1 MTRRPI
7 GLAAALTVVVLA
19 SACDQ
24 PPPSAL
30 QTEGPLF
37 KPVASQFACL
47 FTGNPSLSNSA
58 NAYFQTTADRKNASD
73 LIALMQDGYTA
84 SGPSGAR
91 DAGYSLLALEG
102 AASRDASRAGS
113 VDVGETMAK
122 QDINCMFNTDNATDF
137 ADWPDDAQYD
147 FSKALDAPHGGA
159 FFVRGG
165 ITDPAAA
172 AAIGNIASLNTGLV
186 PAGGNVSAIAP
197 PLLPDP
203 NPLNPPIQVTW
214 PEVLTPPGGSPTR
227 TLIYGLPVTDG
238 FDWKLVGRN
247 TVFTPYAV
255 VLLCQGVHPGV
266 EFFADADV
274 VLQKGIGALG
284 LQQAGNVCGTLPP
297 FALGD
302 WRRSGILLAN
312 RLLIAADRL
321 LAPEPLHATAAAV
334 GTSTLIGGAS
344 GAKGDEFVVLNLPTV
359 TLKFTLPKAGEKPK
373 VVTGRISA
381 TVNVTIPLGGPE
393 GGNPAGGI
401 KVSLTTATNNGT
413 GTAVYEITQ
422 AGKDHNYLG
431 CNPNDNP
438 ANDPPWVVPPQKI
451 TLGTVG
457 TDGTTQETNA
467 VWTNNLCFT
476 KSGSVQ
482 LVGTS
487 VSDGN
492 LAAGIGSAM
501 SVKVGV
507 IP

>member
-1 MTRRPI
+1 MTRRFI
-7 GLAAALTVVVLA
+7 GLAAAATVAVLA

-30 QTEGPLF
+30 QTDGPSF

-58 NAYFQTTADRKNASD
+58 NSYFQTTADRKDASD

-84 SGPSGAR
+84 SGPAGAR
-91 DAGYSLLALEG
+91 DAGYSLLALAG
-102 AASRDASRAGS
+102 KASRDASRAGS

-122 QDINCMFNTDNATDF
+122 QDINCMFNTDDAINF
-137 ADWPDDAQYD
+137 AGWPDDAQYD
-147 FSKALDAPHGGA
+147 FSAALDAPNGGA

-165 ITDPAAA
+165 SGDPPTA
-172 AAIGNIASLNTGLV
+172 AAIGNIASLNSALDL
-186 PAGGNVSAIAP
+186 AGGNVSAIAP
-197 PLLPDP
+197 PSVPSQL
-203 NPLNPPIQVTW
+203 TW
-214 PEVLTPPGGSPTR
+214 ASILANTR
-227 TLIYGLPVTDG
+227 TLVYGQPVSDG

-247 TVFTPYAV
+247 TPFDPYAV
-255 VLLCQGVHPGV
+255 VVLCQGVHPGV

-274 VLQKGIGALG
+274 VLQKGVGALG
-284 LQQAGNVCGTLPP
+284 HQEAAANACGTPPP

-302 WRRSGILLAN
+302 WRRSGLLLAG

-321 LAPEPLHATAAAV
+321 LGPEPLHAAAV
-334 GTSTLIGGAS
+334 VGNATLIGGAS
-344 GAKGDEFVVLNLPTV
+344 GAKGDEFVVLNLPKV

-373 VVTGRISA
+373 VGSGRISA
-381 TVNVTIPLGGPE
+381 TVNVTTPAGD
-393 GGNPAGGI
+393 PAGGI
-401 KVSLTTATNNGT
+401 IVRLSTATNNGT

-422 AGKDHNYLG
+422 AGKDNQYLG

-438 ANDPPWVVPPQKI
+438 VTGPPWVVPPEKI

-457 TDGTTQETNA
+457 TDGTSQETNA
-467 VWTNNLCFT
+467 VWTGNLCFT

-482 LVGTS
+482 LVSNS
-487 VSDGN
+487 VAQGN
-492 LAAGIGSAM
+492 AFAGIGTAM